1 MKHARIL
8 KYKMRKFA
16 LGTDPEAVL
25 FVVAIIIFI
34 IGLVIRG
41 TNPFLLIG
49 GLLILVYGVVIALW
63 LRDKLS

>member
-1 MKHARIL
+1 
-8 KYKMRKFA
+8 MRKFA

>member
-1 MKHARIL
+1 MKRVRLI
-8 KYKMRKFA
+8 KYKMRRFA

-25 FVVAIIIFI
+25 FIVTIILFI
-34 IGLVIRG
+34 VGLVIRG